1 MAGVPRLEGVF
12 VPPVTPF
19 DERGE
24 VDLAC
29 IERLAAEC
37 LDAGAAG
44 IVALAT
50 SLTDDE
56 RKEIVAACARVCQD
70 RSSQL
75 LVGAHE
81 TYARVPYACQIA
93 QDAGHTKVT
102 HESSREAELHLRL
115 AQLTHEIV

>member
-1 MAGVPRLEGVF
+1 MAGVPGLKGLY
-12 VPPVTPF
+12 VPLVTPF

-29 IERLAAEC
+29 VERLTADC

-44 IVALAT
+44 VVALAT

-93 QDAGHTKVT
+93 QDAGHTNGHPRVVSCGRPAPAARPA
-102 HESSREAELHLRL
+102 HA
-115 AQLTHEIV
+115 